1 MESLMSTNYEK
12 FINRLT
18 INQTLLLLKIIQE
31 NNIKNNK
38 KGKNKKDNNSAVD
51 NESNEYSQLLS
62 TLTKDD
68 IIHLKKMY
76 LNNDN
81 IIDFYHYFS
90 NLSHDLD
97 KNKYFESIIFYYT
110 KIYKKLV

>member
-1 MESLMSTNYEK
+1 MESLMSINYEK
-12 FINRLT
+12 FINKLT
-18 INQTLLLLKIIQE
+18 INQTLLLLKIVQE
-31 NNIKNNK
+31 NNK
-38 KGKNKKDNNSAVD
+38 KGKNKNLD

-62 TLTKDD
+62 MLTKDD

>member
-1 MESLMSTNYEK
+1 MHHIEPLMTYNYEK
-12 FINRLT
+12 FINKLT

-31 NNIKNNK
+31 NNK
-38 KGKNKKDNNSAVD
+38 KGKNKNLD
-51 NESNEYSQLLS
+51 NESIKYNQLLS
-62 TLTKDD
+62 ILTKDD